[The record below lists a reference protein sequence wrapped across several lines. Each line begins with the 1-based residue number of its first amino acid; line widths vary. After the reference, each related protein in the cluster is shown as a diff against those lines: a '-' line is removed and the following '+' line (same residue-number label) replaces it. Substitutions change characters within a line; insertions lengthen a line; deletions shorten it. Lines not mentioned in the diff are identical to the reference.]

1 MQMIVAKFYEDAGDK
16 EKAKKKYSTVAKII
30 DAFEGDTEPLEGI
43 KLSEQDAVRRFR
55 RKAEDMILKWTND
68 VN

>member
-1 MQMIVAKFYEDAGDK
+1 MKFLFKVGVVQ
-16 EKAKKKYSTVAKII
+16 KKSVRLVEEGECL

-55 RKAEDMILKWTND
+55 RKAENVILKWTDD
-68 VN
+68 VI

>member
-1 MQMIVAKFYEDAGDK
+1 MLNFMVRWQENIQQR
-16 EKAKKKYSTVAKII
+16 KII

-55 RKAEDMILKWTND
+55 RKAENVILKWTDD
-68 VN
+68 VI